1 MRSVKWI
8 DLPVIFNHRPEDGK
22 VVIDEVTLP
31 TMADVDAYI
40 KVRGD
45 ELNRD
50 LLEDWNEQTL

>member
-1 MRSVKWI
+1 VRSVKWI
-8 DLPVIFNHRPEDGK
+8 DLPVIFSHSPEDGR
-22 VVIDEVTLP
+22 VVIDQITLP